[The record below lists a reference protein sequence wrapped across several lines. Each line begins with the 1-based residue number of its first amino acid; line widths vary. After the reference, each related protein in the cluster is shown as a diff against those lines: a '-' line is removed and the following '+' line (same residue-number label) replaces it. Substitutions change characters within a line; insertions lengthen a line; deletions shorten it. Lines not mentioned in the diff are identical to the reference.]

1 MDNLRQFERFPLNL
15 PVRTEVY
22 ISNEKQSFDLKTR
35 DISASGAFVYTPI
48 AFPSGTNI
56 KLNLIVP
63 NGRIKQITGT
73 ESLLD
78 CEGEVVRSTAEGVAI
93 HFIMDCKIMSLKEA

>member
-15 PVRTEVY
+15 PVRAEVY
-22 ISNEKQSFDLKTR
+22 TSDTKQVFDLKIR
-35 DISASGAFVYTPI
+35 DISASGVFVYTSEQ
-48 AFPSGTNI
+48 FPNGTNI
-56 KLNLIVP
+56 KLNLVVP

-78 CEGEVVRSTAEGVAI
+78 CEGEVVRSTAKGVAI